1 MKSGTN
7 IDCKYIIR
15 VRKLMQIAMLP
26 RPRKRITH
34 LKGDGEILPIIS
46 LGWMGLWNLVK
57 IANMQII
64 IRVGGGIRTLTRIVA
79 EDTGYAGLTEFATIT
94 NKQDG

>member
-7 IDCKYIIR
+7 IDCKYIVR
-15 VRKLMQIAMLP
+15 VRKLMEIAMLP

-64 IRVGGGIRTLTRIVA
+64 IRVDGGIRTLTLIVA
-79 EDTGYAGLTEFATIT
+79 EDTGYAGLTGFAMTG
-94 NKQDG
+94 NKSGG

>member
-7 IDCKYIIR
+7 IDCKYPVR

-34 LKGDGEILPIIS
+34 LKGDGEILPIITW
-46 LGWMGLWNLVK
+46 GWTGL
-57 IANMQII
+57 
-64 IRVGGGIRTLTRIVA
+64 
-79 EDTGYAGLTEFATIT
+79 
-94 NKQDG
+94 